1 MEIMKKIMDQ
11 SEKKRSSRQNEASC
25 QHIPDSQANGR
36 SQGHMAMYRLIPS
49 ITLAMS
55 NVTCQFVQTGP
66 KADRS
71 IMWKKAT
78 EE

>member
-1 MEIMKKIMDQ
+1 M
-11 SEKKRSSRQNEASC
+11 RQVANIFLTHRQMGEAK
-25 QHIPDSQANGR
+25 
-36 SQGHMAMYRLIPS
+36 AMYRLIPS